1 MRVWRKK
8 IFWVSILIIIMVV
21 TLTLLLLYF
30 HGKSNK
36 EAEPEEWHMIDDGV
50 YFNVYTEDTKGQE
63 TTGIFENITSD
74 TVFYASIQNSGQERY
89 VKLACYLNYERV
101 SIEMLNSSYDND
113 QILLEDKDNITIP
126 FKLKGEIDPDK
137 NYVNEI
143 IEDMDRHQVDAKVMI
158 AMPPDIEKD
167 FHYGEYIPEYGITTM
182 TSHEWI
188 SRAIALYPNRFLACA
203 CLNPLEENSR
213 EELEDLVVNKG
224 FREVKIHQAHYRFE
238 VNDKRVYPFYEKCI
252 ELDIPVAFHTGFSPV
267 QLIDRYIPAMPHNI
281 DELAYDFPN
290 LKINMCHGG
299 GNWYQDGIM
308 IALRNANIMIDI
320 AGITDLC
327 EKMVYPRVD
336 AKDLIRR
343 FVEILGAD
351 RILFGTDNMDDEI
364 NYKFMQEIGLAD
376 ADLEK
381 IMGLNV
387 KRYLRLWE

>member
-1 MRVWRKK
+1 MLVIDSHAHPPRKGVPGIDNRPRTIPKSLEQIDK
-8 IFWVSILIIIMVV
+8 IFI
-21 TLTLLLLYF
+21 
-30 HGKSNK
+30 
-36 EAEPEEWHMIDDGV
+36 
-50 YFNVYTEDTKGQE
+50 ED
-63 TTGIFENITSD
+63 
-74 TVFYASIQNSGQERY
+74 
-89 VKLACYLNYERV
+89 
-101 SIEMLNSSYDND
+101 
-113 QILLEDKDNITIP
+113 
-126 FKLKGEIDPDK
+126 
-137 NYVNEI
+137 VNEI

-188 SRAIALYPNRFLACA
+188 SRAIALYPNRFFACA

-267 QLIDRYIPAMPHNI
+267 ELIDRYIPAMPHNI

>member
-1 MRVWRKK
+1 
-8 IFWVSILIIIMVV
+8 
-21 TLTLLLLYF
+21 
-30 HGKSNK
+30 
-36 EAEPEEWHMIDDGV
+36 
-50 YFNVYTEDTKGQE
+50 
-63 TTGIFENITSD
+63 
-74 TVFYASIQNSGQERY
+74 
-89 VKLACYLNYERV
+89 
-101 SIEMLNSSYDND
+101 
-113 QILLEDKDNITIP
+113 
-126 FKLKGEIDPDK
+126 
-137 NYVNEI
+137 
-143 IEDMDRHQVDAKVMI
+143 
-158 AMPPDIEKD
+158 
-167 FHYGEYIPEYGITTM
+167 
-182 TSHEWI
+182 
-188 SRAIALYPNRFLACA
+188 
-203 CLNPLEENSR
+203 
-213 EELEDLVVNKG
+213 
-224 FREVKIHQAHYRFE
+224 
-238 VNDKRVYPFYEKCI
+238 
-252 ELDIPVAFHTGFSPV
+252 
-267 QLIDRYIPAMPHNI
+267 MPHNI